1 MRTPWSITKSQEFV
15 EEVKQLDWE
24 REEVARRL
32 REIDVQMVYNMVL
45 MLSIII
51 ESMLSGEL
59 NELYL

>member
-32 REIDVQMVYNMVL
+32 REINVQMVYNMVL

-51 ESMLSGEL
+51 ESML
-59 NELYL
+59 